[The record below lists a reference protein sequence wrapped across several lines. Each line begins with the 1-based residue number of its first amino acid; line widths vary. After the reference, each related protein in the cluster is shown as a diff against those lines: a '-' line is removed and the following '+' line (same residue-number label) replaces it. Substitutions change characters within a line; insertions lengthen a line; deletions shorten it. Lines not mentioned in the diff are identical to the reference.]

1 MKLKLFV
8 KSITKLYEQYGNLEV
23 VINSGMGEDGHVDRV
38 SNIKERKVK
47 THQET
52 SLFLTEH
59 LKSEQSG
66 HGGKDAFI
74 QPYQSKIEKQK
85 DISIIH
91 IS

>member
-1 MKLKLFV
+1 MKLQSLVETLTYMLEK
-8 KSITKLYEQYGNLEV
+8 YGNIEAVL
-23 VINSGMGEDGHVDRV
+23 NSGMGEDGHVNRV
-38 SNIKERKVK
+38 VDIRERKVK

-59 LKSEQSG
+59 LQGGG
-66 HGGKDAFI
+66 HGYKGAFI

-85 DISIIH
+85 DIPVIH